1 MLESPLLGRS
11 PIRLL
16 NAEGMRIDPQVSE
29 PNPAAAKLAA
39 TAAPVP
45 PLEPPGNAPRIVRIA
60 CLPYQGPDTR
70 DAIGILM
77 QVRLRQDDRARL
89 AAVYPPAPHSRV
101 GLKFANATEPPVVG
115 M

>member
-45 PLEPPGNAPRIVRIA
+45 PLEPPG
-60 CLPYQGPDTR
+60 TR
-70 DAIGILM
+70 LG
-77 QVRLRQDDRARL
+77 
-89 AAVYPPAPHSRV
+89 S
-101 GLKFANATEPPVVG
+101 
-115 M
+115 